1 MDKRA
6 IAIKRKNLPLFEKLG
21 VLSQPSVDLLL
32 REFSNTESS
41 FDSAVALRN
50 SNKHAWG
57 DLLHDNK
64 LDNYDQYDIQYCGEI
79 TRYDDPDYDL
89 TEADYVYYDS
99 VFEPVVKELTTTLG
113 SDVRRLRYATLEPGA
128 VLDWHM
134 DQPNYDRFICVLKGV
149 QRYEVMKRG
158 EPHHIVQEPLDVW
171 YINASWE
178 HRVLNMQNEI
188 RVALLGCFVYNKG

>member
-21 VLSQPSVDLLL
+21 VLSQPAVDLLL

-50 SNKHAWG
+50 LNKHAWG

-79 TRYDDPDYDL
+79 TRYDDPDYD
-89 TEADYVYYDS
+89 
-99 VFEPVVKELTTTLG
+99 
-113 SDVRRLRYATLEPGA
+113 
-128 VLDWHM
+128 
-134 DQPNYDRFICVLKGV
+134 
-149 QRYEVMKRG
+149 
-158 EPHHIVQEPLDVW
+158 
-171 YINASWE
+171 
-178 HRVLNMQNEI
+178 
-188 RVALLGCFVYNKG
+188 